1 MAHFMRRIAPAVLVG
16 TAAVAVAASAA
27 GGTGT
32 EATINASAGT
42 PDGSTGSAPQS
53 GSSLED
59 WLRDL
64 DEDEDEDRDDG
75 HDEGHEDDG
84 EDDDEDEGGSAGSS
98 QAAPAVPA
106 PTPSSGTNGSAGTT
120 TSTACDAAEI
130 VGPVVR
136 TEWGPVQVAAKV
148 ANGKVCA
155 VRTIQ
160 TPDGDRKSVMINARA
175 VPVLEQ
181 QVLAAGSANI
191 DGVSGATVTTVGYQ
205 TSLQAILDG
214 A

>member
-1 MAHFMRRIAPAVLVG
+1 MAHFLRRIAPAVLVG
-16 TAAVAVAASAA
+16 TAAVAVAASAT
-27 GGTGT
+27 GTPGT
-32 EATINASAGT
+32 EATVNAAAASGSADA
-42 PDGSTGSAPQS
+42 PADGSTHGSDPQS
-53 GSSLED
+53 GNALED

-64 DEDEDEDRDDG
+64 DEDDDG
-75 HDEGHEDDG
+75 HGEEGDD
-84 EDDDEDEGGSAGSS
+84 EDDDGAASGNA
-98 QAAPAVPA
+98 QAAPTAPA
-106 PTPSSGTNGSAGTT
+106 PAPSASTGGSSGGT
-120 TSTACDAAEI
+120 TACDSAEI

-148 ANGKVCA
+148 TNGKICA

-160 TPDGDRKSVMINARA
+160 TPDGDRKSVMINAQA